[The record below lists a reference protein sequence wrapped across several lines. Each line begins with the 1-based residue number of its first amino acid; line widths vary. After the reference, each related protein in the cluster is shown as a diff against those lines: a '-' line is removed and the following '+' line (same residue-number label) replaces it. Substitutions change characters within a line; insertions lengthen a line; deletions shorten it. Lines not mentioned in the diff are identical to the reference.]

1 MNKQETTSDV
11 SIIIVSFNTKE
22 LTKNCI
28 NALYEKTQDL
38 NYDVWVVDNA
48 SKDGSAEMIKSEFPQ
63 VKLIESGENLGF
75 GKANNLAITK
85 SEAKYCFLLNSDTI
99 LLNNAVKILFD
110 FMEKPENNLVAACG
124 GNLYDEEL
132 KPTTSFGRLPD
143 IESLLIRH
151 TALKLVFPKQN
162 KQIKNYEQSIDRTQ
176 EQEVGYISGADL
188 MLRKS
193 ALAHTGAF
201 DEKFF
206 LYYEETELQHRI
218 KKNGYKI
225 YFVPEAQIVH
235 LEGKSEIS
243 ANKALIVNRS
253 RCLYYSLSYGRFW
266 GILIGILFI
275 PNYLKV
281 LRRSLF
287 KAYKQSIKSV

>member
-1 MNKQETTSDV
+1 MNKQETAIDV
-11 SIIIVSFNTKE
+11 SIIIVSYNTKE

-48 SKDGSAEMIKSEFPQ
+48 SEDGSVEMLKSEFPQ

-75 GKANNLAITK
+75 GRANNLAITK
-85 SEAKYCFLLNSDTI
+85 SSAKYCFLLNSDTVLI
-99 LLNNAVKILFD
+99 NNAVKILFD
-110 FMEKPENNLVAACG
+110 FMEKPENSPVAACG
-124 GNLYDEEL
+124 GNLYDAEL
-132 KPTTSFGRLPD
+132 RQATSFGRLPD

-151 TALKLVFPKQN
+151 TALKLVFPRQN
-162 KQIKNYEQSIDRTQ
+162 KQIKNYEQSIDRTK

-193 ALAHTGAF
+193 ALAKTGVF

-218 KKNGYKI
+218 KNNGYKI
-225 YFVPEAQIVH
+225 YFVPEAKIVH

-243 ANKALIVNRS
+243 ANKALIVNKS
-253 RCLYYSLSYGRFW
+253 RCLYYSLSYGLFW